1 MTVEYLHSSILNSFF
16 ASINHSTAP
25 LVLQFTNPRLH
36 EMFRIWK
43 FKFSYKFLIVF
54 SKNHLTNLAFYSI
67 IYFVAEVNISPK
79 QSDKC
84 DSGVVG
90 NARPCQG
97 RDRGFEPR
105 LSLSEHQLKLM
116 LFSFPSIRLSITIH
130 YMVLPAFAAVLEK
143 VSARKSALCKKISLS
158 EPHLRR
164 VWNFFTCF

>member
-1 MTVEYLHSSILNSFF
+1 MTVEYLHSSILNSSF
-16 ASINHSTAP
+16 ASTNHSTAP
-25 LVLQFTNPRLH
+25 LVLQFTSPRLH

-67 IYFVAEVNISPK
+67 IYFVAEENTSSE

-105 LSLSEHQLKLM
+105 LSLSEHHLKLM
-116 LFSFPSIRLSITIH
+116 LFSFPSMTFHNYSNPISANNIYIQYPWVKRIFAIR
-130 YMVLPAFAAVLEK
+130 FATRLYTE
-143 VSARKSALCKKISLS
+143 
-158 EPHLRR
+158 
-164 VWNFFTCF
+164 